1 LVRRAI
7 ARFAAFASKGLSVV
21 RTGRGVT
28 AVLLAASLV
37 AALAV
42 SAGAT
47 PAGEDPSDA
56 VDGTGPD
63 PAGELVELERKGEP
77 PYGLD
82 LVDPPWDG
90 ERAMAQLLAASRQAR
105 EQAESAAARL
115 ASPASREER
124 GRSAMTY
131 RDLPNGAALAL
142 LDQFFSNEL
151 KGNAVPDV
159 ADIADGR
166 KVERFLSDSTVVLK
180 GEEGRPPVLVQ
191 APRPLRAPDEQ
202 GVKQP
207 IDLTLQSG
215 DGGFA
220 PLNAAAD
227 VRIPS
232 TLADGIDVGPVKVV
246 PQGAGEGV
254 VSSEGEQ
261 VRYANAQ
268 KDTDV
273 VLSPV
278 TTGVEVFWQL
288 RSPDAPE
295 ELVLDLALPE
305 GATVE
310 EGEGLGPI
318 AVTRDGK
325 QLTTISRPV
334 AVDAQGSD
342 VPAEMKLVDGDL
354 VVSIAHRGEDVAY
367 PLLVDPVIEDWY
379 GLPMHGGNGTW
390 TWFHQDEVAL
400 DGLDYWY
407 HTYQGVPTNTY
418 AARNHCAPTIACYMW
433 SPTLFDPNVPD
444 GLHFYVRPQSTTTY
458 PASSARWIYQPPGY
472 TTQIERV
479 DLGIKY
485 QRRRSSGTYPQ
496 MFTGIWGINQATWL
510 SSATH
515 DTDLSNAWNS
525 HFAGGQGGPQQVHFG
540 YWTPSNASLPDWRD
554 GYVGAAVIYLTDPEA
569 PTITDAGVTRRGGSP
584 TAWVRDDAH
593 FTVAPT
599 ATDPGLGVRDY
610 KLDGPGIESQEDGLG
625 CDGTKA
631 DPCPPSWTLSDYP
644 FEFFTDYMGN
654 GINVLSLRAYDTLGQ
669 VANHPI
675 EVKIDREGPTI
686 QLSGTLWDGRVQGE
700 PAQELSPGSHT
711 FNVVATDG
719 VPGGAAEQRR
729 SGVQTIEVRLD
740 GRLVDTDSGACP
752 TDSCGRTINR
762 TYPTSGVEPG
772 RHTMGVT
779 AIDMAGNRSTT
790 EFDTVVPSRG
800 ELLSPQEGTT
810 TSRWIQLEAGEVAEG
825 LSTVRF
831 QYRRLLGTWTNIPT
845 FALSDSEGLP
855 PAGVEHPI
863 VDGRSEVLN
872 WNVPETSMGMWGIT
886 ERSGPYEIR
895 AVFSGS
901 APGTVSKQVRVSLDE
916 RGLSADNASEQ
927 VGPGAVDLL
936 TGNFSVSASDASVA
950 SWGEAMVVSRTF
962 NSRDPDVNP
971 QGPFGPG
978 WAHGVPVENVSDYV
992 AIEEVSDPNAGTYL
1006 KLLTTSG
1013 AEIRFFQ
1020 LANGS
1025 YESETGYE
1033 DLELTKGVN
1042 GAYYV
1047 KDGAGNQTMFELE
1060 PGTATPRYVLT
1071 EVRQPGSDN
1080 KGSLVYEVIGGKPRV
1095 KRILAP
1101 APWSTT
1107 CSDSNYSECR
1117 RLELVYAS
1125 DTTATSTSETGWGR
1139 YAGRLDR
1146 VDYLAYDTDVG
1157 AVTTDVV
1164 ARYDYDS
1171 NGRLRAAW
1179 DPRISPAL
1187 KVRYGYDAGGRL
1199 SSVTPPGEPGWTM
1212 AYQSRPGDGDDGRLR
1227 SASRQTPQGVATT
1240 TVAYGV
1246 ALSGPA
1252 APYQMGREDVAAW
1265 AQKDAPVDATAVFA
1279 ADDVPADPPA
1289 SYAKA
1294 VLHYMNRSG
1303 REVNTVTPGGHTTTT
1318 EFDRYG
1324 NSVRELSAS
1333 NHQRALAS
1341 GGLSATTAQMLDTRR
1356 SFEAK
1361 GLEMTEQLGPQ
1372 REVELESGQ
1381 LVQARQRTTV
1391 AYDEGAPS
1399 SVDAHLPTTS
1409 TVAAQVVGGPASADP
1424 RVTKTEYDWTLRKPT
1439 RTVTDPGGLNLV
1451 HEIEYF
1457 AHTGLERASR
1467 MPKSGAGS
1475 GERRTTYY
1483 SGSSGSGECDRKE
1496 WAYLPCKVY
1505 STAQTGAELP
1515 NTPVERYRYDRWL
1528 QVEEVSEAVEGET
1541 RTTSTSHDAA
1551 GRPVR
1556 SETSTTADDALVAEY
1571 RFDGQSGQTA
1581 VDGSGQGNNG
1591 TLQNVAWE
1599 PAGRFGG
1606 AVRMAGTDSSR
1617 VVVPD
1622 AASLDLAGDLT
1633 IEAWVRP
1640 EGYSPSD
1647 ASVVEKVGDSACPR
1661 AYSLHVSPGP
1671 YSGARVAGSSC
1682 GSILGGGW
1690 AHPAVREGGWSHVA
1704 VTISAARKLRAFL
1717 DGVEVKSFDLS
1728 GVGAVTAGDLLIG
1741 RRFKGLV
1748 DEVRVYGRMLTS
1760 GEIVG
1765 SARRN
1770 GRAGTVATPRAGLVG
1785 AWAFEESPT
1794 STFVRDWSGQ
1804 ANHGELIDIGDAT
1817 PFGGLRSRGGRFGSG
1832 VLGPVEVADS
1842 ASLDLAAG
1850 ELTVEAWVSRDWA
1863 EYQESTMVVGKAGSF
1878 ELRVTEDAELEFEV
1892 DPVGDGS
1899 LAEDY
1904 TIGTYGYQWIE
1915 HGRLSHLAGTY
1926 DGEWMRIYLDGEL
1939 WAEEHVGSVWGPRP
1953 PFASA
1958 APLRMANSSAFPWMY
1973 GSLDEVRVYDRA
1985 LAQWEVAQDADTA
1998 IVAREPTPSQTG
2010 EPLPAVETAYDP
2022 ATGRPTTVST
2032 TEGGQTQMITT
2043 GYDSVG
2049 RPVSYSDS
2057 HGFTTATSYDLMGR
2071 PTQVSNG
2078 PSTQTLSYH
2087 PTTGMLTGLA
2097 DSDAGSFAASY
2108 DADGN
2113 MASKTYPNGL
2123 RADFTYDEVGAGT
2136 GLTYTKESNC
2146 SQDCVWFEEE
2156 VSESVHGQWTTH
2168 GSSLSAQGYSYDR
2181 AGRLTGVRDTVA
2193 GQCAT
2198 REYGYDANSNRTAMT
2213 AYQPAAGGA
2222 CSTTSGSTSQAS
2234 VYDGADRI
2242 ANEGFEYD
2250 SFGRTTRVPASHS
2263 GGGPIDYSYYIND
2276 MVASISQDGVS
2287 KAYTLDP
2294 AGRQRQSVPGGGTNH
2309 VEKLLYT
2316 DGSDSPAISLIVDG
2330 QGAGVSATRQIEGI
2344 DGDLAAIR
2352 SVDYQAQTD
2361 ETVLQLSNLHGDTI
2375 ATASL
2380 NPQAPALLDTFESD
2394 EFGNPRQA
2402 GGADKRYG
2410 WLGAKQR
2417 RTELASG
2424 VIQMGV
2430 RSYVPAMGR
2439 FTSVDPVVGG
2449 SATAYDYSNA
2459 DPVNGLDLDGRQARW
2474 RNPWSMFNE
2483 FLNHGVEKKAKEG
2496 AKDIANAGWDCGKS
2510 ATFNFFRTG
2519 NWRKSLASCVVGGIR
2534 GAVKRSGWWAKLKL
2548 RIREGEYN
2556 PRKTTC
2562 YWTGKRSKCRRSVRG
2577 DFGR

>member
-1 LVRRAI
+1 M
-7 ARFAAFASKGLSVV
+7 
-21 RTGRGVT
+21 
-28 AVLLAASLV
+28 AVLLAAGMAS
-37 AALAV
+37 AIAV
-42 SAGAT
+42 SAGAA
-47 PAGEDPSDA
+47 PVGDGSDPIDRAG
-56 VDGTGPD
+56 VD
-63 PAGELVELERKGEP
+63 PAGELVEPERKGEP

-90 ERAMAQLLAASRQAR
+90 ERAMAQLLATSRQAR
-105 EQAESAAARL
+105 EQAENAAARL
-115 ASPASREER
+115 ASPAEREER
-124 GRSAMTY
+124 GRSAAAY
-131 RDLPNGAALAL
+131 RGLPNDAALAL
-142 LDQFFSNEL
+142 LDQFFADEL

-180 GEEGRPPVLVQ
+180 GEDGRPPVLVQ

-207 IDLTLQSG
+207 IDLTLQPS

-227 VRIPS
+227 VTIPS
-232 TLADGIDVGPVKVV
+232 TLAQGVDVGPVKVV
-246 PQGAGEGV
+246 PQGAGDGV
-254 VSSEGEQ
+254 VSSKGDQ

-295 ELVLDLALPE
+295 ELVLDLGLPE

-318 AVTRDGK
+318 AVMLDGK

-342 VPAEMKLVDGDL
+342 VSAEMKLVDGDL
-354 VVSIAHRGEDVAY
+354 VVSIVHRGEDVAY

-390 TWFHQDEVAL
+390 TWFHQNESAL
-400 DGLDYWY
+400 YGLDDWY

-418 AARNHCAPTIACYMW
+418 AARQYCAPAIACYMW
-433 SPTLFDPNVPD
+433 SPTQFNPNAPD

-485 QRRRSSGTYPQ
+485 QRRRSSGTFPQ
-496 MFTGIWGINQATWL
+496 MFTGIWGINQATWI

-540 YWTPSNASLPDWRD
+540 YWTPSSASLPDWRD
-554 GYVGAAVIYLTDPEA
+554 GYIGAAVIYLTDPEA
-569 PTITDAGVTRRGGSP
+569 PTITDAGVARVGGGDP
-584 TAWVRDDAH
+584 TAWIRDDAD
-593 FTVAPT
+593 FIVAPT

-654 GINVLSLRAYDTLGQ
+654 GKNVLSLRAYDTLGQ
-669 VANHPI
+669 VATHPI
-675 EVKIDREGPTI
+675 EVKIDREPPAI
-686 QLSGTLWDGRVQGE
+686 QVSGTLWDGRVQGE
-700 PAQELSPGSHT
+700 PAQELAPGDHT

-729 SGVQTIEVRLD
+729 SGVQAIEVRLD
-740 GRLVDTDSGACP
+740 GRLLETDSGACP

-772 RHTMGVT
+772 RHTMGIT

-845 FALSDSEGLP
+845 YALSDSEGLP

-863 VDGRSEVLN
+863 VDGGSEVLN

-936 TGNFSVSASDASVA
+936 TGNFSVSADDASVA

-1020 LANGS
+1020 LTNGA

-1033 DLELTKGVN
+1033 DLELTKGVT
-1042 GAYYV
+1042 GAYYI
-1047 KDGAGNQTMFELE
+1047 KDGAGNRTVFELE

-1071 EVRQPGSDN
+1071 EVRQPGNDN
-1080 KGSLVYEVIGGKPRV
+1080 KGSLAYEVIAGKPRV
-1095 KRILAP
+1095 KRVLAP
-1101 APWSTT
+1101 ATWSPN
-1107 CSDSNYSECR
+1107 CSDSNYSHCR
-1117 RLELVYAS
+1117 RLEFVYAS

-1146 VDYLAYDTDVG
+1146 VDYLAYDTDAG

-1187 KVRYGYDAGGRL
+1187 KVRYGYDVGGRL
-1199 SSVTPPGEPGWTM
+1199 STVTPPGEAGWTM
-1212 AYQSRPGDGDDGRLR
+1212 AYQARPGDGDDGRLR

-1252 APYQMGREDVAAW
+1252 APYQMGRDDVAAW

-1289 SYAKA
+1289 NYAKA
-1294 VLHYMNRSG
+1294 VLHYMNRGG

-1341 GGLSATTAQMLDTRR
+1341 GGLSATSAQMLDTRR
-1356 SFEAK
+1356 TFEAK

-1372 REVELESGQ
+1372 REIEIENGQ

-1391 AYDEGAPS
+1391 TYDEGAPTG
-1399 SVDAHLPTTS
+1399 VDAHLPTTS
-1409 TVAAQVVGGPASADP
+1409 KVAAQVVGGPAEADA

-1439 RTVTDPGGLNLV
+1439 KTVTDPNGLNLV
-1451 HEIEYF
+1451 NTVVYDSP
-1457 AHTGLERASR
+1457 TGLEKASR
-1467 MPKSGAGS
+1467 MPKYGQGS
-1475 GERRTTYY
+1475 GERVTVYY
-1483 SGSSGSGECDRKE
+1483 TGSGAGECMRYE
-1496 WAYLPCKVY
+1496 WVNLPCKVY

-1515 NTPVERYRYDRWL
+1515 DLPTERFRYDRWL
-1528 QVEEVSEAVEGET
+1528 QVKEVVEAVDSDT
-1541 RTTSTSHDAA
+1541 RTTSTSFDAA
-1551 GRPVR
+1551 GRTVR
-1556 SETSTTADDALVAEY
+1556 SETKATANDGLVAEY
-1571 RFDGQSGQTA
+1571 RFDDQSSQTA
-1581 VDGSGQGNNG
+1581 VDGSGLGNDG
-1591 TLQNVAWE
+1591 TLQNASWDQ
-1599 PAGRFGG
+1599 AGRFGG
-1606 AVRMAGTDSSR
+1606 AVRVTGSDTSR

-1622 AASLDLAGDLT
+1622 AASLDLASTVTVD
-1633 IEAWVRP
+1633 AWVRP
-1640 EGYSPSD
+1640 DVNSPWD
-1647 ASVVEKVGDSACPR
+1647 GSVVEKTGDSACPR
-1661 AYSLHVSPGP
+1661 AYSLHVTPGP
-1671 YSGARVAGSSC
+1671 FSEAKLGGSSC

-1690 AHPAVREGGWSHVA
+1690 SAPAIREAGWNHVA
-1704 VTISAARKLRAFL
+1704 VTIDAARSMRLFL
-1717 DGVEVKSFDLS
+1717 NGVEVHSFNLS
-1728 GVGAVTAGDLLIG
+1728 SSGAVTAGDLLIG
-1741 RRFKGLV
+1741 RKFKGLI
-1748 DEVRVYGRMLTS
+1748 DEVRVFGRVLS
-1760 GEIVG
+1760 ANEIAG
-1765 SARRN
+1765 ATRRN
-1770 GRAGTVATPRAGLVG
+1770 GRAGTVTPPRTGLAG
-1785 AWAFEESPT
+1785 AWAFEEGSA
-1794 STFVRDWSGQ
+1794 SSFVRDWSGE
-1804 ANHGELIDIGDAT
+1804 ANHGEVKQIDGVAPDV
-1817 PFGGLRSRGGRFGSG
+1817 LRSRGGRFGRG
-1832 VLGPVEVADS
+1832 VLGPVEVPDS
-1842 ASLDLAAG
+1842 ASLDLAG
-1850 ELTVEAWVSRDWA
+1850 TGVTVEAWASRDMPNF
-1863 EYQESTMVVGKAGSF
+1863 QDPVVLAGKDGSF
-1878 ELRVTEDAELEFEV
+1878 ELRLTDAGEVEFEV
-1892 DPVGDGS
+1892 DPFGDGS
-1899 LAEDY
+1899 LASQY
-1904 TIGTYGYQWIE
+1904 TVGTYGYKSLD
-1915 HGRLSHLAGTY
+1915 HGRLSHVAGTY
-1926 DGEWMRIYLDGEL
+1926 DGEWLRIYIDGEL
-1939 WAEEHVGSVWGPRP
+1939 WGEQPVESVWGPLP
-1953 PFASA
+1953 PFASSS
-1958 APLRMANSSAFPWMY
+1958 PLRMAQPFDSQWGWMF
-1973 GSLDEVRVYDRA
+1973 GALDEVRVYDRA
-1985 LAQWEVAQDADTA
+1985 LADWEVAEDADTP
-1998 IVAREPTPSQTG
+1998 IVARESAPPQTG
-2010 EPLPAVETAYDP
+2010 EPLPAVEMAYDS

-2032 TEGGQTQMITT
+2032 TEGAQTQTITT

-2049 RPVSYSDS
+2049 RPVTYSDS
-2057 HGFTTATSYDLMGR
+2057 HGFTTTTSYDLMSR

-2078 PSTQTLSYH
+2078 PSTQMLSYH
-2087 PTTGMLTGLA
+2087 PTTGMLTGLS
-2097 DSDAGSFAASY
+2097 DSDAGSFTASY

-2113 MASKTYPNGL
+2113 LASKTYPNGL

-2136 GLTYTKESNC
+2136 GLAYTKESNC
-2146 SQDCVWFEEE
+2146 SQDCVWFEEQ

-2198 REYGYDANSNRTAMT
+2198 RAYGYDVNSNRTAMT
-2213 AYQPAAGGA
+2213 AYQPGSGGA

-2242 ANEGFEYD
+2242 ANEGFDYD

-2294 AGRQRQSVPGGGTNH
+2294 AGRQRESRPGGGTNH

-2316 DGSDSPAISLIVDG
+2316 DGSDSPAISLTVDG
-2330 QGAGVSATRQIEGI
+2330 QGAGVIATRQIEGI

-2352 SVDYQAQTD
+2352 TLDYQAQTS
-2361 ETVLQLSNLHGDTI
+2361 ETVLQLSSLHGDTI

-2380 NPQAPALLDTFESD
+2380 DPQAPALLDTFESD
-2394 EFGNPRQA
+2394 EFGNPRQTT
-2402 GGADKRYG
+2402 GNDKRYG

-2449 SATAYDYSNA
+2449 SANAYEYGGA
-2459 DPVNGLDLDGRQARW
+2459 DPVNNLDLDGRACGPGKGLGDVFIPDVAFLFRGSCKRHDACYGRYPGPTKAVCDKRFRGDMNKACGTVAGAVVNAALGIGGLTCTRVSTMYYKAVKAHGGSAFRKAR
-2474 RNPWSMFNE
+2474 
-2483 FLNHGVEKKAKEG
+2483 KKAKAEYEKICACDTG
-2496 AKDIANAGWDCGKS
+2496 PPHVARNA
-2510 ATFNFFRTG
+2510 
-2519 NWRKSLASCVVGGIR
+2519 
-2534 GAVKRSGWWAKLKL
+2534 
-2548 RIREGEYN
+2548 
-2556 PRKTTC
+2556 
-2562 YWTGKRSKCRRSVRG
+2562 RRR
-2577 DFGR
+2577 R